1 METIIFAVY
10 GLWFWLTRGYR
21 ASHYSEAASTLSSA
35 RSYLWRDFANRAST
49 RDRGTLLPHQVEAL
63 DILERHSTLAC
74 RTSRRFESLS
84 DCCRFIN
91 EELTHPHQGLPERRR
106 PDVRPRPQCVV
117 LYLNGQRSHPRR
129 TPPRC
134 CHSRQR
140 PTRRLSR
147 RLRRSRTIPV
157 RVLLP

>member
-106 PDVRPRPQCVV
+106 PTYGRVPSVSFFTSTASGVASDELQPAIAVV
-117 LYLNGQRSHPRR
+117 GRDRR
-129 TPPRC
+129 
-134 CHSRQR
+134 
-140 PTRRLSR
+140 
-147 RLRRSRTIPV
+147 V
-157 RVLLP
+157 A